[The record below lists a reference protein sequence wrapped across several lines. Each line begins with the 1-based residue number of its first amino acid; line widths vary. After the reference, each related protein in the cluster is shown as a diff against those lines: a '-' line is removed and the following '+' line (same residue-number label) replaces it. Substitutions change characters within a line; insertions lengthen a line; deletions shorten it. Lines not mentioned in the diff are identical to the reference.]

1 MLTKLYKTSKK
12 ILFLLLAVSFII
24 IFLKVTAFRL
34 EINVFYTGQQPIL
47 NDFVITLLGGKI
59 NYYEISRVNMG
70 MALISNEAYNAMK
83 DNFMTG
89 VIVIGAD
96 YFSVSNE
103 NRIYNYLFGINSI
116 SAVFGGGI

>member
-59 NYYEISRVNMG
+59 NYYEISKVNIG
-70 MALISNEAYNAMK
+70 MTLINTEVYSAMK
-83 DNFMTG
+83 DYFRTG
-89 VIVIGAD
+89 VIAVGDD
-96 YFSVSNE
+96 YFSLSNE
-103 NRIYNYLFGINSI
+103 NRIYNYLLGINSI